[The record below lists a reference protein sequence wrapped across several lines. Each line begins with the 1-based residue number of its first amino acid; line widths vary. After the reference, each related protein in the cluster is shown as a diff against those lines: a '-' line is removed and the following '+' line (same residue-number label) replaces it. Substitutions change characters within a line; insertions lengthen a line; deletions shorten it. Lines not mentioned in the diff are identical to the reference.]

1 MTTGQTQGRTIAMA
15 AVLIAVGNIT
25 SRLIGVI
32 REAVFA
38 ATYGRGEEL
47 AAFTAAATIPTLV
60 YDLLLSGAISAA
72 LVPVFSRVAAQP
84 EARDRLVSQVLSLMI
99 VVVSGLVLP
108 MVWFAPQMVQWLA
121 GGFDAP
127 MQALTTT
134 MVRWMLFA
142 VPCMVVAGVM
152 TAVLQAQ
159 QRFVLPA
166 FVTSV
171 FNIGLIVGALA
182 FTPIVG
188 PVALAVGMV
197 VGALAQVA
205 LQASGLR
212 TMHIQWRTDWRN
224 PAIREML
231 RLYAPVALGMGFSA
245 IGTVIDRR
253 LGSSYGADV
262 LPTMRYAT
270 TLIQFP
276 LGLVAAAV
284 STAILPTL
292 ARLRDDADRA
302 AFRTTVAQALTVV
315 VALIVPAAVI
325 LWLVR
330 IPLTGLILQRNAFA
344 AADTLAV
351 ADTLKWYIPGLP
363 AAAIDQILLYAYY
376 ARGRTLA
383 PNLVQGAAIG
393 GYGIG
398 VVIGLAFF
406 GPSAQTLAFANSFQ
420 WITHMLLMAVLAHR
434 LFDLRGLGLAQTI
447 ALCAMAGG
455 ISWALVS
462 AASTLVGADTW
473 PMVVQVGILSVIA
486 VAVYLGVAW
495 QFRITPVLMAY
506 QLIYTKIR
514 ERLAR

>member
-1 MTTGQTQGRTIAMA
+1 MA

-38 ATYGRGEEL
+38 ATFGRGSEL
-47 AAFTAAATIPTLV
+47 AAFTAASTIPTLV

-72 LVPVFSRVAAQP
+72 LVPVFSRVANQP
-84 EARDRLVSQVLSLMI
+84 EARDRMVSQVLSLMI
-99 VVVSGLVLP
+99 VVVSSIVLP
-108 MVWFAPQMVQWLA
+108 MVWFAPQLVGWLA
-121 GGFDAP
+121 GGFNADV
-127 MQALTTT
+127 QALTTT
-134 MVRWMLFA
+134 MVRWMVFA
-142 VPCMVVAGVM
+142 VPCMVIAGVM

-171 FNIGLIVGALA
+171 FNVGLIVGALA
-182 FTPIVG
+182 FTPILG
-188 PVALAVGMV
+188 PTALAVGMV
-197 VGALAQVA
+197 VGAFAQVG
-205 LQASGLR
+205 LQAYGMR
-212 TMHIQWRTDWRN
+212 GMQIRWRTDWRD

-245 IGTVIDRR
+245 VGTIIDRR
-253 LGSSYGADV
+253 LGSSYGENV

-292 ARLRDDADRA
+292 ARLRDDTDQTQ
-302 AFRTTVAQALTVV
+302 FRTTVAQALTVV

-330 IPLTGLILQRNAFA
+330 VPLTGLILQRNAFA
-344 AADTLAV
+344 AADTVAV
-351 ADTLKWYIPGLP
+351 ADTLLWYIPGLP
-363 AAAIDQILLYAYY
+363 AAAIDQILLFACY

-383 PNLVQGAAIG
+383 PNLIQGAAIG
-393 GYGIG
+393 GYVVG
-398 VVIGLAFF
+398 VLVGLPFF
-406 GPSAQTLAFANSFQ
+406 GQSAQTLAFANSMQ

-434 LFDLRGLGLAQTI
+434 MFDLRGLGLAVTLAQ
-447 ALCAMAGG
+447 CAMAGA
-455 ISWALVS
+455 ISWALVQGV
-462 AASTLVGADTW
+462 ATLIGTGSW
-473 PMVVQVGILSVIA
+473 PTVVQLLVLSALVAVTSVGI
-486 VAVYLGVAW
+486 AW
-495 QFRITPVLMAY
+495 QFRITPVLAAY
-506 QLIYTKIR
+506 QMIYTKIR
-514 ERLAR
+514 ERMARSR

>member
-1 MTTGQTQGRTIAMA
+1 MA
-15 AVLIAVGNIT
+15 ALLIAVGNIT

-38 ATYGRGEEL
+38 ATFGRGSEL
-47 AAFTAAATIPTLV
+47 AAFTAASTIPTLV

-108 MVWFAPQMVQWLA
+108 MVWFAPQLVAWLA
-121 GGFDAP
+121 GGFNP
-127 MQALTTT
+127 QMQELTTT
-134 MVRWMLFA
+134 MVRWMVFA

-152 TAVLQAQ
+152 TAALQAQ

-171 FNIGLIVGALA
+171 FNVGLIVGALA
-182 FTPIVG
+182 FTPLLG

-197 VGALAQVA
+197 VGSVAQVVM
-205 LQASGLR
+205 QAYGLR
-212 TMHIQWRTDWRN
+212 EMQLRWRTDWRN

-253 LGSSYGADV
+253 LGSSYGENV

-292 ARLRDDADRA
+292 ARLRDDADRD
-302 AFRTTVAQALTVV
+302 AFRATVAQALTVV
-315 VALIVPAAVI
+315 VALIVPAAVM

-330 IPLTGLILQRNAFA
+330 VPLTGLILQRKAFS
-344 AADTLAV
+344 AADTQAV

-363 AAAIDQILLYAYY
+363 AAAIDQILLFAYY

-393 GYGIG
+393 GYGVG

-406 GPSAQTLAFANSFQ
+406 GPSAQTLAFANSVQ

-434 LFDLRGLGLAQTI
+434 LFNLRGLGLVQTI
-447 ALCAMAGG
+447 ALCAMAGAM
-455 ISWALVS
+455 SWALVRGI
-462 AASTLVGADTW
+462 STLLDTSAW
-473 PMVVQVGILSVIA
+473 PMLAQLVVLSTVA
-486 VAVYLGVAW
+486 VAAYLGVAW
-495 QFRITPVLMAY
+495 QFRISPVLMAY
-506 QLIYTKIR
+506 QLVYTKIR